1 MTIAYSIWATLEP
14 SQSLFIDIRH
24 LSKSL
29 DLLAGSPKL
38 TIDGKLSEGYIIGCD
53 CEAYFI
59 VPRLG
64 VSVECP
70 HCGKTEL
77 PDTMLM
83 NWTLTATGGILFHAA
98 D

>member
-1 MTIAYSIWATLEP
+1 MIQVVNIPLMHN
-14 SQSLFIDIRH
+14 RH
-24 LSKSL
+24 LTQEQRIT
-29 DLLAGSPKL
+29 AGSVEL
-38 TIDGKLSEGYIIGCD
+38 NIDDKLSEGYIIGCD

-70 HCGKTEL
+70 HCGQTEL
-77 PDTMLM
+77 PANMLTT
-83 NWTLTATGGILFHAA
+83 WTLGADTGILLDAA

>member
-1 MTIAYSIWATLEP
+1 MVKI
-14 SQSLFIDIRH
+14 SLIDIQH
-24 LSKSL
+24 LTEEQSV
-29 DLLAGSPKL
+29 LAGSTEL
-38 TIDGKLSEGYIIGCD
+38 NIDDKLSEGYIIGCE

-70 HCGKTEL
+70 HCGQTEL
-77 PDTMLM
+77 PANMLTT
-83 NWTLTATGGILFHAA
+83 WTLGTDTRILFDAA